1 MSNPRKKV
9 AAGLKYFWLNYLGRE
24 LQGKAFRFLTRAA
37 SLGQSISFNEH
48 IRDFRRVLVLLPD
61 NPYEILLTQ
70 KSLIALKD
78 HHPDMTLDVI
88 AESVNRD
95 VVKSNPCIDNGYFY
109 SKHEYLYNHI
119 SYRELIRTL
128 KERNYQACFIFKQDV
143 SPLDLIVAAQSGAPL
158 RVGFAGGDA
167 APFLNLT
174 VRPRKDIEYEGD
186 KYESLVRTL
195 GVRTNRSR
203 LKWDIAKT
211 TERDVEGL
219 LVEAGYRID
228 QPLIGLNISP
238 GISGRSLPPDLI
250 IRLAMELRKN
260 SNAEII
266 LFHSGAR
273 EAADV
278 KELEELN
285 RHVVPISEDKIS
297 FAAAFVYK
305 CDLIVSLNNLIYQ
318 LAIILDR
325 PVVGLFENL
334 EHRRWALFQ
343 AGKAEIVN
351 AARLRNLRAEDV
363 LAGVS
368 RIQSSTKA

>member
-1 MSNPRKKV
+1 MPKSKKV
-9 AAGLKYFWLNYLGRE
+9 ASGLKFFWLNYVSHD
-24 LQGKAFRFLTRAA
+24 LQRKVFRFLTHARD
-37 SLGQSISFNEH
+37 LEISISFNEH
-48 IRDFRRVLVLLPD
+48 IRNFRRVLVLLPD

-70 KSLIALKD
+70 KSLIALKE
-78 HHPDMTLDVI
+78 HHTDMVLDVI

-95 VVKSNPCIDNGYFY
+95 VVKSNPCIDSGYFY
-109 SKHEYLYNHI
+109 SRDEYYYNHP
-119 SYRELIRTL
+119 SFKELLQTL
-128 KERNYQACFIFKQDV
+128 KAKTYDACFVFKQEV
-143 SPLDLIVAAQSGAPL
+143 SVLDLIVAAQSGAPL
-158 RVGFAGGDA
+158 RVGFAGGEN

-186 KYESLVRTL
+186 KTESLVRTL
-195 GVRTNRSR
+195 GVKTTRSR
-203 LKWDIAKT
+203 LKWNIAKT

-238 GISGRSLPPDLI
+238 SIMGRTLPPDLI
-250 IRLAMELRKN
+250 ITLAMELRKN

-266 LFHSGAR
+266 LFHSGMR
-273 EAADV
+273 DAADI
-278 KELEELN
+278 KALEELN

-334 EHRRWALFQ
+334 EHRRWALYQ
-343 AGKAEIVN
+343 AGKTEMVN
-351 AARLRNLRAEDV
+351 AARLKNISVEDI
-363 LAGVS
+363 LAGVR
-368 RIQSSTKA
+368 RIQASMKA